1 MKKNINL
8 IKLFKLYN
16 NRPNHLVKYL
26 IEKNAFREAFLKSLN
41 KISNVKEIKDEEIVF
56 NSIDE
61 MNDYFDVFNFDT
73 NKKNK
78 LKTIE
83 ELHLKLEEYINNENY
98 IEAANIRDYLGKL
111 QNKNKL

>member
-73 NKKNK
+73 NKKVKKYNK
-78 LKTIE
+78 KHKDKTPV
-83 ELHLKLEEYINNENY
+83 KLGDPEFLNGQSVEHT
-98 IEAANIRDYLGKL
+98 
-111 QNKNKL
+111 KNGL